1 MVFVLVLLFSI
12 VRFSRTTMAPP
23 VRRRSDGE
31 SLTVDEMVLMMGTL
45 GKMWRRYRRRRWP
58 DTMKDSFGALLLEFR
73 STLAPRLD
81 AGCAKCVGESPSD
94 IRGLTKFLASLAC
107 RMPTPRRVH
116 FDLEVATHCFDM
128 DEPISRADP
137 PHQQSALDLKTK
149 AMEIDTQIENLKL
162 SMKSEMEDLR
172 RSLKKEMLN
181 SLAESREQMKIN
193 FMSALGHM
201 FSTSSSA
208 DGQSDVGQD
217 AETEDM
223 LSLEPAEHG

>member
-1 MVFVLVLLFSI
+1 MGECRRSNDGTPLDIDELVSI
-12 VRFSRTTMAPP
+12 TGTIGKIWRRH
-23 VRRRSDGE
+23 RRRKWPHGLKDTLATLLLELRVAIAPSLEKDVVAQVWESPGDVRGLVQFLAAVAQRKSPGE
-31 SLTVDEMVLMMGTL
+31 VCCDTTL
-45 GKMWRRYRRRRWP
+45 GKGSGKGKGNVNK
-58 DTMKDSFGALLLEFR
+58 TVSFNEN
-73 STLAPRLD
+73 
-81 AGCAKCVGESPSD
+81 V
-94 IRGLTKFLASLAC
+94 
-107 RMPTPRRVH
+107 
-116 FDLEVATHCFDM
+116 EVKLID
-128 DEPISRADP
+128 DP
-137 PHQQSALDLKTK
+137 
-149 AMEIDTQIENLKL
+149 EIDNQIENLKL